1 MKTYFYQQLNK
12 LDQKVY
18 DEILNGLRQG
28 KLRIAVS
35 SLNSVK
41 KVAFDIFNN
50 YPEFF
55 WIAPEVKGTR
65 GLLRATIQFDQ
76 LYSANDVRKY
86 QRQIKELVQ
95 KLIAEKINSHQ
106 TDYDKVLIL
115 HDYLKNNIEYDHQ
128 AVEYINQRSNSY
140 AYAYNLVGA
149 LLKQKCVCE
158 GFAKAMKYLCDQI
171 GIECYVINGIGNNM
185 QDSGPHA
192 WNIVNI
198 DGCYQ
203 HVDVTWDNQ
212 FMDDNFP
219 LYAYLNLDDKTI
231 SRDHSWDK
239 RLYPACT
246 SLEYNYFKINNALID
261 SKAQLKKFL
270 IDSFSLEEDVIQYR
284 VDKDSRLASE
294 IFSCYQEITQEAI
307 QACKYVRIGDIR
319 TQYQMEQLVFT
330 IVPKYVD

>member
-1 MKTYFYQQLNK
+1 MKTYFYHQLNE

-18 DEILNGLRQG
+18 DEIVDELCQG
-28 KLRIAVS
+28 RLKIEVS
-35 SLNSVK
+35 NLNSVN
-41 KVAFDIFNN
+41 KVIIDIFNN

-55 WIAPEVKGTR
+55 WIAPEARTIKT
-65 GLLRATIQFDQ
+65 LLKNVIQFKP
-76 LYSANDVRKY
+76 LYSASDITKY
-86 QRQIKELVQ
+86 QNQIKKLVQ
-95 KLIAEKINSHQ
+95 KFISKNINVHQ

-115 HDYLKNNIEYDHQ
+115 HDYLKNSIEYDHQ
-128 AVEYINQRSNSY
+128 AVLHTNDGTNNY

-149 LLKQKCVCE
+149 LLKHKCVCD

-171 GIECYVINGIGNNM
+171 GIECYVVHGVGSNM

-192 WNIVNI
+192 WNIVRI

-231 SRDHSWDK
+231 ARDHSWDK
-239 RLYPACT
+239 RFYPVCT

-270 IDSFSLEEDVIQYR
+270 IDSFSLEERIIQYR

-294 IFSCYQEITQEAI
+294 IFDCYETITQEAMR
-307 QACKYVRIGDIR
+307 ACKFVRIGNIQV
-319 TQYQMEQLVFT
+319 QYQMEQLVFMV
-330 IVPKYVD
+330 VPQYIN